1 MVRDKETFVE
11 FGPQF
16 QIKILSALLKDN
28 IFIQTIHDILKS
40 GYFESDANKFLC
52 GTIISYY
59 MEWKKIPTLD
69 VLKVKIK
76 EIDNK
81 FYAIKLS

>member
-40 GYFESDANKFLC
+40 GYF
-52 GTIISYY
+52 
-59 MEWKKIPTLD
+59 
-69 VLKVKIK
+69 
-76 EIDNK
+76 
-81 FYAIKLS
+81 